1 MEAEFWKRLK
11 SNNCEDLEDLLHLA
25 DYTREVI
32 GKKEKSDLNKIIKF
46 VIQNDCCEA
55 MSWVLEII
63 QENIEKS
70 DFLENY
76 SCKLG
81 RQINQYNNFI
91 ENMNI
96 KMQPIFND
104 IKKVNNDE
112 YNEVNSFYNIQ
123 TYETRYRN
131 IFLVSSEN
139 FDNKDEDFI
148 EYKIVFSK
156 KIRDKIEKL
165 KDKDIDPRVVR

>member
-11 SNNCEDLEDLLHLA
+11 SNNCEDLEDLLHFA

-32 GKKEKSDLNKIIKF
+32 GKK
-46 VIQNDCCEA
+46 
-55 MSWVLEII
+55 
-63 QENIEKS
+63 EKS

-123 TYETRYRN
+123 TYETKYRN

-148 EYKIVFSK
+148 EYKLLFSK
-156 KIRDKIEKL
+156 KVRDKIEKL
-165 KDKDIDPRVVR
+165 KDKDIEK